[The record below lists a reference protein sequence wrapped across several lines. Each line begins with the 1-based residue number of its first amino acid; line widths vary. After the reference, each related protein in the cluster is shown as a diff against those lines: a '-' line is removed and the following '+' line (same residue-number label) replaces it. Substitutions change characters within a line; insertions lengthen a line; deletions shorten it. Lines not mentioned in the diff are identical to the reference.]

1 MVQEEIEDAKRKRG
15 QLKSAGWVETR
26 ERKVTL
32 PETTGR
38 TLVMNLHQAA
48 HLGSTKLSQLLRPKY
63 ALPRLDSPEWDV
75 SVK

>member
-15 QLKSAGWVETR
+15 QIKSAGWVETR
-26 ERKVTL
+26 EGKVTL

-38 TLVMNLHQAA
+38 LLHQVA